1 MRLAINLNL
10 LPYQKIDLMKEEV
23 GVLVH
28 PLRNENVQVKDL
40 ILTHDSKRKST
51 LTVISMICV
60 EAEVFDHHLED
71 VMMISAAVMAEV
83 MMIISSAVIT
93 TDLPEE
99 GTEEAVDGTII
110 NLPGVGM
117 WAIEIPGDVTMV
129 DEVVFKVPG
138 GENSRDQEEEMVF
151 VAEEDLAGAVI
162 LDGEDRVEAVIL
174 EGEDRVEAVI
184 LEDEDRAEA
193 VILDE
198 VLVAEIIIE
207 VHEEEMAD
215 VVEEEVDAV
224 EEEMDQIELLIT
236 GIILGQKFLIS
247 IILPVLKKNTQKVSR
262 Q

>member
-1 MRLAINLNL
+1 
-10 LPYQKIDLMKEEV
+10 MKEEV

-28 PLRNENVQVKDL
+28 PLQNENVQVKDL
-40 ILTHDSKRKST
+40 ILTHEYKRKNT

-71 VMMISAAVMAEV
+71 VMMISTAVMADHLEV
-83 MMIISSAVIT
+83 MMIISNTVKT
-93 TDLPEE
+93 T
-99 GTEEAVDGTII
+99 EAVDGTII
-110 NLPGVGM
+110 NLPGVEM
-117 WAIEIPGDVTMV
+117 AIEIPEDVTML

-138 GENSRDQEEEMVF
+138 EENLIDHEEEMVF

-162 LDGEDRVEAVIL
+162 LEDEDRVEAAIL
-174 EGEDRVEAVI
+174 EGEDRVGAVI
-184 LEDEDRAEA
+184 LEDEDQAEG

-198 VLVAEIIIE
+198 VLVEEIIIG

-224 EEEMDQIELLIT
+224 EEGVDQIELLIT
-236 GIILGQKFLIS
+236 GIILAQKCLIS
-247 IILPVLKKNTQKVSR
+247 IILPVLKKNIQKISR